1 LAGEPDAEH
10 QYSPSRWALQPLVE
24 HLDRY
29 RQLSARHI
37 GADLTRRGSPL
48 LVYVHG
54 GYWQE
59 LSASDSLFMA
69 DDALASGIGVH
80 AVEYRLAPAVTIAG
94 IVEECV
100 RDVAAVI
107 ARVGPSRTV
116 LAGSSAGAHLA
127 AMVRA
132 HRRVAGLIDATV
144 LLSGIY
150 DLRPLVGTSVNDAL
164 GLDEAGATV
173 VAAGTATTTGST
185 GVRTYTLTT
194 RARDL
199 SVVGAIR
206 PEQWE
211 KAKAVF
217 AVAPAS
223 DLKVLVFHHN
233 VLRGDLSRRW
243 GLVNRADGIGEALQ
257 TGADL
262 VLNGHDHQTRI
273 EPVELMGR
281 RMVVS
286 HSTSFCAR
294 TRGGLPAAFQE
305 IEIAAQ
311 EFRVRACVWSAEARD
326 FAPRSDQVFAR

>member
-1 LAGEPDAEH
+1 MAGEPDAEH

-132 HRRVAGLIDATV
+132 DRRVAGLIDATV

-164 GLDEAGATV
+164 GLDEAGATAVSPALLPV
-173 VAAGTATTTGST
+173 VAGGDE
-185 GVRTYTLTT
+185 VLC
-194 RARDL
+194 
-199 SVVGAIR
+199 
-206 PEQWE
+206 
-211 KAKAVF
+211 
-217 AVAPAS
+217 AVAEHES
-223 DLKVLVFHHN
+223 DEFIRQNREYAARLAGAGAKVSSLIVPGRDHF
-233 VLRGDLSRRW
+233 DLP
-243 GLVNRADGIGEALQ
+243 L
-257 TGADL
+257 DL
-262 VLNGHDHQTRI
+262 VRPGTTVGDWVL
-273 EPVELMGR
+273 
-281 RMVVS
+281 
-286 HSTSFCAR
+286 AR
-294 TRGGLPAAFQE
+294 ATEGTP
-305 IEIAAQ
+305 
-311 EFRVRACVWSAEARD
+311 
-326 FAPRSDQVFAR
+326 